1 LQLCAYFSNIP
12 TGTAAFPANVTFAA
26 VIDDDV
32 AKGKNAKSG
41 GSNAES
47 LLWLKRAMEFI
58 MLLLAKVSES
68 KDEVNHTKQHA
79 KPVRNNDPPLPP
91 EQVKKCAQDSYEV
104 SLGKHHNFIVRKT
117 TSAMMGTAP
126 SRAELIGNLGPR
138 WRPRIATATLTLT
151 ASNTIMHQP
160 SLHYF
165 S

>member
-79 KPVRNNDPPLPP
+79 NPCETMTPP
-91 EQVKKCAQDSYEV
+91 
-104 SLGKHHNFIVRKT
+104 
-117 TSAMMGTAP
+117 SAP
-126 SRAELIGNLGPR
+126 NR
-138 WRPRIATATLTLT
+138 
-151 ASNTIMHQP
+151 
-160 SLHYF
+160 
-165 S
+165 